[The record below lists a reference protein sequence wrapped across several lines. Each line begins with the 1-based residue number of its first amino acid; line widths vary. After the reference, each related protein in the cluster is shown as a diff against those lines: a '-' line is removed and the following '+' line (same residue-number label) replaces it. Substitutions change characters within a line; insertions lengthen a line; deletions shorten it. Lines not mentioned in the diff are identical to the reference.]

1 MLDRM
6 KTPLSLASASAGL
19 MYLFDPAFGR
29 RRRALLRDKLTHAG
43 KQFRKG
49 ADVTLRDVG
58 HRLYGAACE
67 LRAKLRGRDA
77 SDEVVV
83 DRVRSKLGRYVSH
96 PSSIEVHVCDGCVAL
111 SGPIL
116 AAEVPRL
123 VRALKAVDGV
133 RGIKNM
139 LEVHSTCENVSA
151 LQGGH
156 RRTGEPL
163 GWMQCN
169 WSPSARALAGA
180 TGALLMVNCLAKRS
194 PSAIALGTAG
204 SLLFLRAVTN
214 HPILGALHGGARGAI
229 NERQMKTSDKASTT
243 APAGSNTPQ
252 VHFDRAKKPSSPIQP
267 MYAPLDDDELIDEA
281 SMESFPASDAPSFT
295 RR

>member
-1 MLDRM
+1 MLDRI
-6 KTPLSLASASAGL
+6 KTPLSLAGASASL
-19 MYLFDPAFGR
+19 MYLFDPDFGK

-43 KQFRKG
+43 KQLRKG
-49 ADVTLRDVG
+49 TDITLRDLE

-67 LRAKLRGRDA
+67 LRAKVRGRDT

-96 PSSIEVHVCDGCVAL
+96 PSSIAVHVRDGCVTL

-116 AAEVPRL
+116 AAEVPAL
-123 VRALKAVDGV
+123 VHALKAVDGV
-133 RGIKNM
+133 RKVRNM
-139 LEVHSTCENVSA
+139 LEAHATCENVSA

-163 GWMQCN
+163 EWMQCN
-169 WSPSARALAGA
+169 WSPSARVLAGA

-194 PSAIALGTAG
+194 PSAIALGTSG

-214 HPILGALHGGARGAI
+214 HPIFGTSLSDARGPR
-229 NERQMKTSDKASTT
+229 NEGHSKTSSETSPRV
-243 APAGSNTPQ
+243 PAGSNTPQ
-252 VHFDRAKKPSSPIQP
+252 VPFDRAKKPSSPIQP
-267 MYAPLDDDELIDEA
+267 IYAPFDEDELIDEA